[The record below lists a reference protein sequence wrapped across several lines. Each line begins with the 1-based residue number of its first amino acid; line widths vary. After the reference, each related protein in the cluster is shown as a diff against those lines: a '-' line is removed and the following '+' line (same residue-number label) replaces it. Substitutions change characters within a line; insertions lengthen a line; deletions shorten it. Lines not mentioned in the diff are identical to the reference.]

1 MAVNIELLLIENV
14 EALGIV
20 GDVVK
25 VRTGYARN
33 FLLPR
38 NLATQPSPE
47 KIKALAGKRAEAETM
62 LAEQRRQRKELAG
75 KLQGVE
81 VTLIRSCNDQGI
93 LYGSITQQD
102 IATALLALGHGVKP
116 RDIRISQVMKR
127 VDTFDVHVKL
137 DSDLDSIIKV
147 IVQPDRK
154 LELERHEAEAKETKK
169 PAHAEQAEEGA
180 EQAAPAEGTEAKGE
194 AKSEGKPAAK
204 GGAAEGKDAEKK
216 PKVKKDRPEKSE
228 KDGKSTKEADAAAAA
243 AAKSVWGKPID
254 DSAKNL
260 IPAAR
265 PRRERR

>member
-1 MAVNIELLLIENV
+1 MAVNVELLLIENV

-47 KIKALAGKRAEAETM
+47 KVKALAGKRAEAETM

-81 VTLIRSCNDQGI
+81 VTLVRSCNDQGI

-127 VDTFDVHVKL
+127 VDSFDVHVKL

-169 PAHAEQAEEGA
+169 AGPDEHAQEGA
-180 EQAAPAEGTEAKGE
+180 AEAAPAEATAEGKG
-194 AKSEGKPAAK
+194 EGKPAAK
-204 GGAAEGKDAEKK
+204 GGGGGGEAKDGEKK
-216 PKVKKDRPEKSE
+216 PKVKKDRPEKSKE
-228 KDGKSTKEADAAAAA
+228 DAKSSKEADAAAAA